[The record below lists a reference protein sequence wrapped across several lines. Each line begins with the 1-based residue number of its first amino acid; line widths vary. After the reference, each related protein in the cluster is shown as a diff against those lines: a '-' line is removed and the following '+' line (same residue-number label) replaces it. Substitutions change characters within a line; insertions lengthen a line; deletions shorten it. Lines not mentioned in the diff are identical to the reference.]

1 MSPIH
6 RDGSGEKIAAPTW
19 ESLAD
24 RLIREAQERGEWD
37 TGDWA
42 GRRLP
47 AQDGT
52 YEHEAAAANAIL
64 RNAGVAPSWIET
76 DKEARRLLAERD
88 RLLGAAGR
96 TTAAGA
102 TSLRVRF
109 AALLGDLERVLRR
122 LETEAP
128 TPAQQRPPVDRAAEM
143 AAFERAV
150 ARDARHDWAGGAHA
164 EPGDAGTEPSGDRRR
179 STTT

>member
-6 RDGSGEKIAAPTW
+6 RDGAGEKIAAPTW

-37 TGDWA
+37 TSAWA

-47 AQDGT
+47 AQDGV
-52 YEHEAAAANAIL
+52 YEGELAAGHAVL
-64 RNAGVAPSWIET
+64 RNAGVAPPWIEA

-88 RLLGAAGR
+88 RLLGVASR
-96 TTAAGA
+96 TSPGGGA
-102 TSLRVRF
+102 SLRARYV
-109 AALLGDLERVLRR
+109 ALLDQLDAVLLR

-128 TPAQQRPPVDRAAEM
+128 GPAQQRRRPDRGAEL
-143 AAFERAV
+143 ARFERALAGEV
-150 ARDARHDWAGGAHA
+150 PGAPPRRADAS
-164 EPGDAGTEPSGDRRR
+164 PSGVE
-179 STTT
+179 

>member
-6 RDGSGEKIAAPTW
+6 RDGAGEKTAAPTW

-37 TGDWA
+37 TGAWA

-47 AQDGT
+47 AQDGA
-52 YEHEAAAANAIL
+52 YDDPLAAGHAVL
-64 RNAGVAPSWIET
+64 RNAGVAPPWIET

-88 RLLGAAGR
+88 RQLGAAPR
-96 TTAAGA
+96 TSAAGA
-102 TSLRVRF
+102 PALRARF
-109 AALLGDLERVLRR
+109 IALLDALDAVLLR

-128 TPAQQRPPVDRAAEM
+128 TPAQQRPRLDRAAELSALECGL
-143 AAFERAV
+143 AAASGIPPSHEGGGQA
-150 ARDARHDWAGGAHA
+150 AG
-164 EPGDAGTEPSGDRRR
+164 R
-179 STTT
+179 

>member
-6 RDGSGEKIAAPTW
+6 RDGDGEKTAAPTW
-19 ESLAD
+19 ESLTD
-24 RLIREAQERGEWD
+24 RLIREAQERGEWE

-47 AQDGT
+47 AQDGA
-52 YEHEAAAANAIL
+52 YDSELAAGHAVL

-88 RLLGAAGR
+88 RLLGVAAR
-96 TTAAGA
+96 TSPAEAAP
-102 TSLRVRF
+102 LRARF
-109 AALLGDLERVLRR
+109 VALLDELDAVLLR

-128 TPAQQRPPVDRAAEM
+128 TPAQQRPRIDRAAEL
-143 AAFERAV
+143 AAFERALGGHG
-150 ARDARHDWAGGAHA
+150 APSRGPAGP
-164 EPGDAGTEPSGDRRR
+164 ER
-179 STTT
+179 SR

>member
-6 RDGSGEKIAAPTW
+6 RDGAGEKTAAPTW

-24 RLIREAQERGEWD
+24 RLVREAQERGEWE

-47 AQDGT
+47 AQDGA
-52 YEHEAAAANAIL
+52 YESELAAGHAVL
-64 RNAGVAPSWIET
+64 RNAGVGPAWVET

-88 RLLGAAGR
+88 RLLAIAGR
-96 TTAAGA
+96 TPPAGA
-102 TSLRVRF
+102 ASLQTRF
-109 AALLGDLERVLRR
+109 VAVVDALDAILLR

-128 TPAQQRPPVDRAAEM
+128 TAAQQRPRIDRAAEL
-143 AAFERAV
+143 AAFERALV
-150 ARDARHDWAGGAHA
+150 AAAEGRAAIAPGATATGRD
-164 EPGDAGTEPSGDRRR
+164 R
-179 STTT
+179 SR